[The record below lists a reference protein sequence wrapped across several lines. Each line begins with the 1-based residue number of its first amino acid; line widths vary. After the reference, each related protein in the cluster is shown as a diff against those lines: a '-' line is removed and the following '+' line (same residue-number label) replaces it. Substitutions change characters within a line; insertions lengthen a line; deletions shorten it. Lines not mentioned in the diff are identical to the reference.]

1 MKKLILSFA
10 VAALAFGVMSC
21 SNDEVADNGGPVNI
35 DDFIDSAKSTNSY
48 LTDLAT
54 FSLGKASD
62 TIYAK
67 TSASYTPKCG
77 YKNEVANDYELE
89 LSTSDKAVATA
100 SFTKYDG
107 KNNASVEVTGV
118 AEGTAVISASVDGT
132 VVATL
137 NVTVKSAE
145 GIIFANLTESTDS
158 TKATEL
164 PASDGKTYL
173 SATDLTYTTTSDFG
187 TVDSAGRNGSII
199 NGNAGYKITGNKDN
213 KAIASGTKLGT
224 FKTTI
229 TAKEACKISNVIYVI
244 GSSSFAVNG
253 TLSITKE
260 GESSPAYES
269 ETPLSSSKG
278 YEGSDNL
285 SNFTLEKDETAD
297 VEITVYA
304 ANTKG
309 ADAGINFGIGNL
321 IIFASAK

>member
-48 LTDLAT
+48 LTDLTT
-54 FSLGKASD
+54 FSLGKTSD
-62 TIYAK
+62 TIYAE

-107 KNNASVEVTGV
+107 KTDASVKVTGV
-118 AEGTAVISASVDGT
+118 AVGTAVISASVDGT

-145 GIIFANLTESTDS
+145 GIIFADLAEKSESA
-158 TKATEL
+158 TKAKEL
-164 PASDGKTYL
+164 PASDGKIYL
-173 SATDLTYTTTSDFG
+173 SATDLTYTTTPDFG
-187 TVDSAGRNGSII
+187 TVKSATSGNVI
-199 NGNAGYKITGNKDN
+199 NGDAGYKISGNADN
-213 KAIASGTKLGT
+213 KAIVSGTKLGT

-229 TAKEACKISNVIYVI
+229 TAKEACKISKVIYVV
-244 GSSSFAVNG
+244 GSSSFAVTG
-253 TLSITKE
+253 KVSITKE
-260 GESSPAYES
+260 GASSPAYETKTS
-269 ETPLSSSKG
+269 LASSKG
-278 YEGSDNL
+278 YEGYDEL
-285 SNFTLEKDETAD
+285 SVALNKDETAD

-304 ANTKG
+304 ANTKK
-309 ADAGINFGIGNL
+309 ADDGINFGIGNL
-321 IIFASAK
+321 IISASAK